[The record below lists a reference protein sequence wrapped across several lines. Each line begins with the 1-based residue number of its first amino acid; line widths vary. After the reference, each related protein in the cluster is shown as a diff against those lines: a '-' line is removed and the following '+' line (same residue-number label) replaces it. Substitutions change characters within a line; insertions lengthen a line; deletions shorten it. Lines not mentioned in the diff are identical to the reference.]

1 MCDQC
6 GSELETHGLLTAHL
20 ASHRESQGYE
30 CDLCGEMFVDSKVK
44 DNHIQAKHNTNKICC
59 KKHIPCEHKEP
70 MHICD
75 QCEYTFRN
83 EGELAKHIEDE
94 HKQGQDNEWNCDG
107 CSFQASEIHVL
118 INHLKITGHQ
128 PSKNLEMKK
137 YFNEYRQCFT
147 CKKEFNGYNKL
158 MDHRKDVHPSKR
170 KCWNYPDNCKWG
182 SSCWFVH
189 PEEPMDIDQ
198 SPVKPPVHSFFKCN
212 HCGETIK
219 EHGDFM
225 KHKKTK
231 HSDMI
236 LPCENFLKG
245 MCMRNED
252 TCWFKH
258 SPAEIS
264 QQGQYEYKNQ
274 GFQQAYQNAVPPD
287 QISKLFEWMNS
298 LSMKMENMQLE
309 IQRLGK

>member
-1 MCDQC
+1 
-6 GSELETHGLLTAHL
+6 
-20 ASHRESQGYE
+20 
-30 CDLCGEMFVDSKVK
+30 
-44 DNHIQAKHNTNKICC
+44 
-59 KKHIPCEHKEP
+59 

-75 QCEYTFRN
+75 QCESTFRN
-83 EGELAKHIEDE
+83 EEDLTKHIEDE
-94 HKQGQDNEWNCDG
+94 HKQDQDDEWNCDG

-182 SSCWFVH
+182 NSCWFVH

-198 SPVKPPVHSFFKCN
+198 SQEKPPVHSFFKCN

-264 QQGQYEYKNQ
+264 QQGQHEYENQ

-287 QISKLFEWMNS
+287 QISKLFKMMNS
-298 LSMKMENMQLE
+298 FHMKMENMQLE